1 MLTQGSL
8 TSPSF
13 SLMVIYQLGEC
24 SGVAQFSW
32 EWYCCIIQPSLRD
45 HINTCI
51 EEHGKT
57 NKTFN
62 LKSSLR
68 KSNNFFFSLQ
78 ISDQSLQ
85 DFAMLQSHHSRKFN
99 QSPGV
104 LCDLAI
110 LSKHRHFLG
119 NLTNI
124 RSLSVF
130 ISQNSW
136 QTLCY
141 CKAQPKD
148 MLKRVDNRHDK
159 SLWGCSIQ
167 SHSIYVRIEVIE
179 WNVHQMY
186 MFS

>member
-104 LCDLAI
+104 LCDLATNTATFWEI
-110 LSKHRHFLG
+110 WQISVVFLFSSIRAVDKHFVTAKH
-119 NLTNI
+119 
-124 RSLSVF
+124 
-130 ISQNSW
+130 SQK
-136 QTLCY
+136 TC
-141 CKAQPKD
+141 
-148 MLKRVDNRHDK
+148 
-159 SLWGCSIQ
+159 
-167 SHSIYVRIEVIE
+167 
-179 WNVHQMY
+179 WNVWTTGTTNHCEAVPSKAILFM
-186 MFS
+186 